1 MPPEPSPPATP
12 ARCAAVVNEQIRA
25 LLAGRSGW
33 TNAELDELAGLQAE
47 WLRARRAEQVATA

>member
-25 LLAGRSGW
+25 LLADRSAW
-33 TNAELDELAGLQAE
+33 TREELQELAALQRE
-47 WLRARRAEQVATA
+47 WLRARRAELTQAA